1 MNSPKY
7 WRGLEE
13 LEQKPEFL
21 ATMEKEFPTDVPI
34 EDALSNTDEEALSF
48 QTDRRNFLK
57 LLGFGMTAATMA
69 ACVETPMK
77 HAVPYVEKPEDIIP
91 GVPNYYASTTDT
103 GIPVVVKTRE
113 GRPIK
118 LEGNP
123 DSPLYK
129 GAVDA
134 VGQATLLNVYDVD
147 RLKGP
152 AKGGD
157 DTNWTTIDSEVKAAL
172 ASSSKVRVVS
182 RSVLSPSTKGVIDEF
197 LGGFADGQHVTYDP
211 VSYSAIAESHE
222 KDFGKKAVPSY
233 SINNANVILGISCDF
248 LGTWMEPALF
258 NKQYAETRDP
268 DSGSM
273 SVHYQIESLLTTT
286 GSNADLRMPV
296 KPSQIGA
303 VLLNLYNKVAR
314 TVGQPTIPGVP
325 DFNLAAN
332 VLDKIAKDLAAN
344 AGKAVVL
351 CGVNDV
357 AMQDLV
363 NGINYMIGAYGN
375 TVDIDRP
382 SYYKQGD
389 DKAMATLAGEL
400 SSVDALFFYDANP
413 VYDSPHAA
421 AFKAALANT
430 KLSVSLAYKADETSI
445 LCKYT
450 APDHHYLESWNDAM
464 QVEGHY
470 TLTQPTINPIYETRQ
485 AQDSFMQW
493 GGMTGSYSDRIKNTW
508 QSKYTETE
516 GGSFRKFWEETL
528 RKGVFTEEVTTDQPA
543 TFVGDI
549 ATAANSLKNNNTGD
563 TPELVLYEKV
573 SIRDGKYANNPWLQE
588 MPDPITRAT
597 WDNYLL
603 VPVQYATANNLKQ
616 NDEVNVTVGGTS
628 LKLGVVVQPGQA
640 NNTFGIALGYGRPNG
655 GRCASVIKGSP
666 DVYPW
671 VEVRDGN
678 VRFERAGVEV
688 AKTGGTYEIA
698 SIQTFHTLFDP
709 AKQESF
715 GNYYD
720 RTEEIISETS
730 FDAYS
735 KNPDEV
741 NSHRAGSYLNKRR
754 HLITLWESHFK
765 DKSSDRYIR
774 WAMAIDLNKCT
785 GCGACVVSCQA
796 ENNVP
801 VVGKEEVMNRREMH
815 WIRIDRYYSGS
826 PQNPNVV
833 FQPMLCQHCDNAPC
847 ETVCPVLA
855 TIHSHEGLNQMT
867 YNRCVGTRYCANN
880 CPYKVRRFNW
890 FNYVVGDQ
898 FTEFNPAHK
907 TNPLG
912 YLVLNPDVTV
922 RFRGVMEKCSFCV
935 QRLQDGKLK
944 AKLRAGTSLNSDG
957 SSVKPVDGEIQT
969 ACQQSCPTG
978 AIVFGDLNDP
988 ESAVH
993 KLYKENQRIYHALEE
1008 VKTLPSVAYMT
1019 KVRNRDAEI
1028 VNLMKEGYGGLETG
1042 EKAMED
1048 NSWLM

>member
-1 MNSPKY
+1 MRIYGCPSSL
-7 WRGLEE
+7 RRL
-13 LEQKPEFL
+13 
-21 ATMEKEFPTDVPI
+21 VP
-34 EDALSNTDEEALSF
+34 F
-48 QTDRRNFLK
+48 
-57 LLGFGMTAATMA
+57 
-69 ACVETPMK
+69 
-77 HAVPYVEKPEDIIP
+77 
-91 GVPNYYASTTDT
+91 
-103 GIPVVVKTRE
+103 
-113 GRPIK
+113 
-118 LEGNP
+118 
-123 DSPLYK
+123 
-129 GAVDA
+129 
-134 VGQATLLNVYDVD
+134 
-147 RLKGP
+147 
-152 AKGGD
+152 
-157 DTNWTTIDSEVKAAL
+157 
-172 ASSSKVRVVS
+172 
-182 RSVLSPSTKGVIDEF
+182 
-197 LGGFADGQHVTYDP
+197 
-211 VSYSAIAESHE
+211 
-222 KDFGKKAVPSY
+222 
-233 SINNANVILGISCDF
+233 
-248 LGTWMEPALF
+248 
-258 NKQYAETRDP
+258 
-268 DSGSM
+268 
-273 SVHYQIESLLTTT
+273 
-286 GSNADLRMPV
+286 
-296 KPSQIGA
+296 
-303 VLLNLYNKVAR
+303 LLNLYNKVAR
-314 TVGQPTIPGVP
+314 LAGQPSIPGVP

-332 VLDKIAKDLAAN
+332 VLDKIAKDLTSN
-344 AGKAVVL
+344 NGKAVVV

-357 AMQDLV
+357 AIQELV
-363 NGINYMIGAYGN
+363 NGINFMIGAYGN
-375 TVDIDRP
+375 TVDIARP

-389 DKAMATLAGEL
+389 DKAMASLAAEL

-413 VYDSPHAA
+413 VYDSPHSA
-421 AFKAALANT
+421 AFKQALANV
-430 KLSVSLAYKADETSI
+430 KLSVSLANKADETSI
-445 LCKYT
+445 LCQYT

-470 TLTQPTINPIYETRQ
+470 SLTQPAINPIYETRQ
-485 AQDSFMQW
+485 AQDSFMKW
-493 GGMTGSYSDRIKNTW
+493 GGISGSFSDRLKNVW
-508 QSKYTETE
+508 QGKYNAEA
-516 GGSFRKFWEETL
+516 GGTFRKFWEETL
-528 RKGVFTEEVTTDQPA
+528 RKGIFTAEVTSDTPA

-549 ATAANSLKNNNTGD
+549 ATAASALKNNSTSAD
-563 TPELVLYEKV
+563 APELVLYEKV
-573 SIRDGKYANNPWLQE
+573 SIRDGKFANNPWLQE
-588 MPDPITRAT
+588 MPDPVTRAT

-603 VPVQYATANNLKQ
+603 VSVQYANANGYKQ
-616 NDEVNVTVGGTS
+616 NDEVNVTVGGQT

-640 NNTFGIALGYGRPNG
+640 NNVFGIALGYGRSNG

-666 DVYPW
+666 DAYPL

-678 VRFERAGVEV
+678 VRFDRTGVEV

-709 AKQESF
+709 AKKEQFDE
-715 GNYYD
+715 YYD
-720 RTEEIISETS
+720 RTEEIISETT
-730 FDAYS
+730 FDEY
-735 KNPDEV
+735 NTHPEEV
-741 NSHRAGSYLNKRR
+741 NEHRAGSYLNKRR

-801 VVGKEEVMNRREMH
+801 VVGKQEVMNRREMH

-826 PQNPNVV
+826 PENPNVV

-898 FTEFNPAHK
+898 FTDINPSHK

-922 RFRGVMEKCSFCV
+922 RFRGVMEKCTFCV

-944 AKLRAGTSLNSDG
+944 AKLRAGSSLNSDG
-957 SSVKPVDGEIQT
+957 SSVKPIDGEIQT
-969 ACQQSCPTG
+969 ACQQACPTG

-1019 KVRNRDAEI
+1019 KIRNRDEEI
-1028 VNLMKEGYGGLETG
+1028 QDLMKEGFGGVETG
-1042 EKAMED
+1042 EKAMEA